1 MRYLVVSDIHSN
13 APALEAVLRDSP
25 EFDALVCLGDVV
37 GYGPN
42 PNECV
47 SRLRDFRL
55 TCLAG
60 NHDWGAIGKAD
71 LLIFNREARQAL
83 LWTQAVLRASA
94 AEFLKGLLPMQT
106 LVDGILMAH
115 GSPRDPVW
123 EYLVDSVSAAQCFEQ
138 FDFRVALV
146 GHSHLPLVHEWLESE
161 GRVRSLRAEAGVL
174 MHLDGRRLILNPGS
188 VGQPRDG
195 DPRAAYALLDTE
207 QMTWSFRR
215 VSYPIA
221 ITQER
226 MRAQALPQRLID
238 RLEVGR

>member
-1 MRYLVVSDIHSN
+1 MRYLVVSDIHGN
-13 APALEAVLRDSP
+13 APALEAVLQGSP
-25 EFDALVCLGDVV
+25 DFDALICLGDMV

-47 SRLRDFRL
+47 SRLSDFEL
-55 TCLAG
+55 VCLAG

-71 LLIFNREARQAL
+71 LLVFNREARHAL
-83 LWTQAVLRASA
+83 LWTQSVMRPTVADY
-94 AEFLKGLLPMQT
+94 LKRLPPMQA
-106 LVDGILMAH
+106 LMDGIVLAH

-123 EYLVDSVSAAQCFEQ
+123 EYLVDAASAARNFEQ
-138 FDFRVALV
+138 FDFHAALV
-146 GHSHLPLVHEWLESE
+146 GHSHLPLVHEWLEDD
-161 GRVRSLRAEAGVL
+161 GRVQLLRAEVGML
-174 MHLDGRRLILNPGS
+174 MHLEGRRLILNPGS

-195 DPRAAYALLDTE
+195 DPRASFASLDTE
-207 QMTWSFRR
+207 QMTWSFHR
-215 VSYPIA
+215 VPYPVT

>member
-13 APALEAVLRDSP
+13 APALEAVLHDSP
-25 EFDALVCLGDVV
+25 EFDAVVCLGDVV

-47 SRLRDFRL
+47 SRLSDFRM

-71 LLIFNREARQAL
+71 LLIFNREARLAL
-83 LWTQAVLRASA
+83 LWTQAVMRAPA
-94 AEFLKGLLPMQT
+94 TEFLKLLPPMLT
-106 LVDGILMAH
+106 LNDGIVLAH

-123 EYLVDSVSAAQCFEQ
+123 EYLVDGASAAQCFEQ
-138 FDFRVALV
+138 FDFSLALV
-146 GHSHLPLVHEWLESE
+146 GHSHLPLVHEWLASE
-161 GRVRSLRAEAGVL
+161 GRVRSLRAEAGVSL
-174 MHLDGRRLILNPGS
+174 QLGGRRLILNPGS

-207 QMTWSFRR
+207 QLTWTFRR

>member
-1 MRYLVVSDIHSN
+1 MRVEIEGL
-13 APALEAVLRDSP
+13 
-25 EFDALVCLGDVV
+25 
-37 GYGPN
+37 
-42 PNECV
+42 
-47 SRLRDFRL
+47 RL

-71 LLIFNREARQAL
+71 LLVFNREARQAL

-94 AEFLKGLLPMQT
+94 VEYLKGLLPMQT

-161 GRVRSLRAEAGVL
+161 GRVRSLRAEAGVRCTSI
-174 MHLDGRRLILNPGS
+174 G
-188 VGQPRDG
+188 
-195 DPRAAYALLDTE
+195 AA
-207 QMTWSFRR
+207 
-215 VSYPIA
+215 
-221 ITQER
+221 
-226 MRAQALPQRLID
+226 
-238 RLEVGR
+238 